1 MRKSHLNF
9 KNIFVG
15 LFLMLQILAGGIIL
29 SYPLPAAAQS
39 EDDIQTP
46 LKFTP
51 QVGIPSLGIPN
62 SGFDLSPTPVGAF
75 DVASGNMIS
84 NLLPRY
90 IRSLYNYGLAIAGI
104 LATIV
109 LMGGG
114 VIWMM
119 SGGDSGKVSQAKEL
133 ITGSISG
140 LLILVVAWI
149 ILNTINPNLVNLK
162 GIETQVVKKVAYCCD
177 STKGNIPMDKD
188 GKCTSGI
195 LCTNGSIC
203 TNTNNSSDSAGNSFI
218 CINKADYGC
227 CEWRSKKDDYS
238 NLYCQANPINQPCPL
253 TSPKP
258 GYVYGTYYKSWC
270 ETGAYAGKNSDVLS
284 CINKKATCQDADNG
298 SAAVNG
304 SLIGY
309 CYNNLFW
316 GEKGKEK
323 EPCGNKLYS
332 KCDKNEAQ
340 GGKTCSG
347 DWGVPSGRACE
358 TGLKCCKFDMSGN
371 RKN

>member
-1 MRKSHLNF
+1 MKKSSLNF
-9 KNIFVG
+9 KRIFVG
-15 LFLMLQILAGGIIL
+15 LFFTLQIIASAAIL
-29 SYPLPAAAQS
+29 SSPLPALAQS
-39 EDDIQTP
+39 EEDIQTP
-46 LKFTP
+46 IQFTP
-51 QVGIPSLGIPN
+51 QIGIPSVGIPG
-62 SGFDLSPTPVGAF
+62 SGFNVAPTPVGTF
-75 DVASGNMIS
+75 DVSSGKMIS

-227 CEWRSKKDDYS
+227 CEWKKLNHPDE
-238 NLYCQANPINQPCPL
+238 LYCQSNPINQACPK
-253 TSPKP
+253 TSPKV
-258 GYVYGTYYKSWC
+258 GYEYGTYYKSWC
-270 ETGAYAGKNSDVLS
+270 ETGAWVGTMSCLDKPTGCQDKKNGTPCRVNDTQNGACYNSICWAGKG
-284 CINKKATCQDADNG
+284 KKD
-298 SAAVNG
+298 
-304 SLIGY
+304 
-309 CYNNLFW
+309 
-316 GEKGKEK
+316 
-323 EPCGNKLYS
+323 EPCGKEDNA
-332 KCDKNEAQ
+332 KCMEGNLSCPSPYFWDKF
-340 GGKTCSG
+340 S
-347 DWGVPSGRACE
+347 SGRDCDGISL
-358 TGLKCCKFDMSGN
+358 TCCFSASK
-371 RKN
+371 